1 MPPDV
6 PVRLAEDLPLWEL
19 VQTYHPVA
27 RGFGE
32 VFAAA
37 GLTPTQF
44 GVLVALAEADPQGP
58 GPSQAE
64 LARQV
69 LVRPQSMGELIGS
82 LLDRGLVIRD
92 GPGGRGRRG
101 RLWIS
106 EDGHRALERSVPAV
120 NDYNAPARLGLT
132 PDEAAVLARL
142 LRTVRS
148 ALSDAER
155 G

>member
-1 MPPDV
+1 MPPEV
-6 PVRLAEDLPLWEL
+6 PVRLARDLALWEL

-37 GLTPTQF
+37 GLTATQF
-44 GVLVALAEADPQGP
+44 GVLVALAQADPQGP

-69 LVRPQSMGELIGS
+69 LVRPQSMGELLGS
-82 LLDRGLVIRD
+82 LLERGLIIQD

-101 RLWIS
+101 RLRIS
-106 EDGHRALERSVPAV
+106 EHGHRALERSVPAV
-120 NDYNAPARLGLT
+120 NDYNAPATLGLT
-132 PDEAAVLARL
+132 PDEAATLAHL
-142 LRTVRS
+142 LRTVRLT
-148 ALSDAER
+148 LSDRQRA
-155 G
+155 